1 MNMTTPSDQEKN
13 MFLQAQAYQ
22 QQMQNV
28 LMQKETLNLQVVEL
42 KRALEELEKSAEPD
56 VYKIAGTV
64 IIKAPKAAV
73 KKELAEKKDGLE
85 AMAKTLEASEKK
97 IRGKIT
103 DLKDRFSKE
112 DGKEAE

>member
-1 MNMTTPSDQEKN
+1 

-28 LMQKETLNLQVVEL
+28 LVQKEALNLQIAEL
-42 KRALEELEKSAEPD
+42 KRALEEMEKSAEAE

-85 AMAKTLEASEKK
+85 AMAKTLDASEKK

-103 DLKDRFSKE
+103 DLRDKFSKE
-112 DGKEAE
+112 EGEK